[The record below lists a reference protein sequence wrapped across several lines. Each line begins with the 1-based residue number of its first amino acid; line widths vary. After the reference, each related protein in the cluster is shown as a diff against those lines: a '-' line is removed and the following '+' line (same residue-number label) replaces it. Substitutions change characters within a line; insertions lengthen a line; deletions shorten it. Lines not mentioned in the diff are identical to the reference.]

1 MPVELDLSID
11 AAALTAALVDAP
23 SVSGT
28 ERELADAVERALRAL
43 PRLRVDRYGNN
54 VVARTELG
62 LPERVVLAG
71 HLDTVPIADNL
82 PSRVED
88 GRLYG
93 CGTTDM
99 KSGVAV
105 QLKVA
110 HEIGRADGPSPNRDL
125 TFVFYDCEE
134 IEAARNGLGHLVRE
148 HPDWLEADFAV
159 LLEGTSGQIEGGCKG
174 TMRATVTTRGVRA
187 HSARDWLGVNAIHAM
202 APILTRLAEYQA
214 REAVVEGLVYRECLN
229 AVGVSGGVAGNVI
242 PDECVVTVNYRFA
255 PDRTEEQAAE
265 HVREVFAGYEV
276 EITDTAPAAAPGLS
290 LPVAAEFAR
299 VVGGTPEAKQGWT
312 DVARFA
318 GLGVPAV
325 NFGPGDP
332 TLAHTRGEY
341 VELELIA
348 QAVGRMRDWLGLA
361 EITDVWQSEDN
372 LRPAETQPGARSSQ

>member
-1 MPVELDLSID
+1 MTAQSLDLD
-11 AAALTAALVDAP
+11 LALDPARLTAVLVDAP
-23 SVSGT
+23 SVSGD

-43 PRLRVDRYGNN
+43 PRLRVDRHGNN

-71 HLDTVPIADNL
+71 HLDTVPIADNV
-82 PSRVED
+82 PSRVEG

-93 CGTTDM
+93 CGSTDM

-110 HEIGRADGPSPNRDL
+110 YELGRADGPSPNRDV

-148 HPDWLEADFAV
+148 HPDWLAADFAV

-174 TMRATVTTRGVRA
+174 TMRARVSTRGVRA
-187 HSARDWLGVNAIHAM
+187 HSARDWLGVNAIHAA
-202 APILTRLAEYQA
+202 APILARLAEYRG
-214 REAVVEGLVYRECLN
+214 READVEGLIYRECLN
-229 AVGVSGGVAGNVI
+229 AVGISGGVAGNVI

-255 PDRTEEQAAE
+255 PDRTEKEAAD
-265 HVREVFAGYEV
+265 HVREVFEGYDV
-276 EITDTAPAAAPGLS
+276 AVTDSAPAARPGLS
-290 LPVAAEFAR
+290 LPSAAEFAR
-299 VVGGTPEAKQGWT
+299 VVGGEAAAKQGWT

-325 NFGPGDP
+325 NYGPGDAG
-332 TLAHTRGEY
+332 LAHTRGEY
-341 VELELIA
+341 VELKRISE
-348 QAVGRMRDWLGLA
+348 AVACMRRWLDLG
-361 EITDVWQSEDN
+361 
-372 LRPAETQPGARSSQ
+372 